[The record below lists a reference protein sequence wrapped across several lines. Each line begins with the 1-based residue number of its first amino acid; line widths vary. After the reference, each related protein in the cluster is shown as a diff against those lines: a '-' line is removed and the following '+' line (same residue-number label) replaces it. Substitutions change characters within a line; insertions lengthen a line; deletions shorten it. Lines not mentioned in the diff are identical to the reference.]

1 MNVSKRTHPDAS
13 SPHLLP
19 KPSATGPPTRAP
31 RIPSLQLPKAIF
43 HTVRAASGLGSPV
56 ETEIQNRRVK
66 WGSTL

>member
-1 MNVSKRTHPDAS
+1 MDKRTSPDPS

-19 KPSATGPPTRAP
+19 KPPTRAP

-56 ETEIQNRRVK
+56 ETEIQKRRVK